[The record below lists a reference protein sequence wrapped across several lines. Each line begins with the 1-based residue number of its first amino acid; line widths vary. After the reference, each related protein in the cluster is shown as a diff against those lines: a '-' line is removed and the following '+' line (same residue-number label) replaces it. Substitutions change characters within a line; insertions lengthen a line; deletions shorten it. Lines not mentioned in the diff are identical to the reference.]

1 MSVRFLGQRVYLGLA
16 VVLVSARHAGQTPAA
31 ARLSGMLQVPVR
43 TLGRWR
49 QWWRDQFPLTPLWQA
64 ACARFMPP
72 VVTDQLP
79 ASLLER
85 FVGQGHETLMR
96 LLLFLTPLRARPV
109 IALQEGR

>member
-1 MSVRFLGQRVYLGLA
+1 
-16 VVLVSARHAGQTPAA
+16 
-31 ARLSGMLQVPVR
+31 MLQVPVR

-79 ASLLER
+79 ASLLQR